1 MKINIKKISIITF
14 IFALVLFI
22 KLPSSVSA
30 FEREIQNATG
40 FPAVVV
46 NIRERATSN
55 SPKLGTLEP
64 GTPFRIIGEEGKY
77 WKVIYDNDKTG
88 YVYYDYCMINLPD
101 VEPSIIYNITNA
113 EGSIYQS
120 SGVNLPIITGM
131 KLYTAGKV
139 WNERLNRY
147 EYIVPVSY
155 GTAKKISIAERYAL
169 QDGYTLK
176 IYDAYRPSH
185 VTKWI
190 SACLKFIYLRYPVVQ
205 YNIDYSIGASG
216 TIYSWGQKYFLA
228 QNVSKHNTGS
238 AIDVSLANK
247 YTGEELEM
255 PTAMHELSTKAI
267 KYYRPGVPKIPA
279 NYSKEMN
286 ENAALLD
293 NYCTSAGLTTIPGEW
308 WHFQD
313 TNAHNKISS
322 YLGGAGCDF
331 QVTSIVST
339 N

>member
-1 MKINIKKISIITF
+1 MSFKKISLLIF
-14 IFALVLFI
+14 VFALLILLNLSSNVL
-22 KLPSSVSA
+22 A
-30 FEREIQNATG
+30 FERDIHNATG
-40 FPAVVV
+40 FPAVEV
-46 NIRERATSN
+46 NIRQRATSN

-64 GTPFRIIGEEGKY
+64 GTPFRILEEEGKY
-77 WKVIYDNDKTG
+77 WKVVYDNDKVG

-113 EGSIYQS
+113 EGSIYKS
-120 SGVNLPIITGM
+120 SGVELPIINGM
-131 KLYTAGKV
+131 KLYSAGKV
-139 WNERLNRY
+139 WNERLERY
-147 EYIVPVSY
+147 EYIVPVTY
-155 GTAKKISIAERYAL
+155 KTAKRISVAESYAL

-190 SACLKFIYLRYPVVQ
+190 SAALKFIYLRYPEVK

-216 TIYSWGQKYFLA
+216 TVYTWGQKYFLA

-238 AIDVSLANK
+238 AIDVTLADK
-247 YTGEELEM
+247 VTGEEVEM
-255 PTAMHELSTKAI
+255 PTEMHELSTKAI
-267 KYYRPGVPKIPA
+267 KYYKPGVPKIPA

-286 ENAALLD
+286 YYAKKLD
-293 NYCTSAGLTTIPGEW
+293 GYCTSAGLTTIPGEW

-313 TNAHNKISS
+313 TSAHNKITS

-331 QVTSIVST
+331 QVRSIVSAK
-339 N
+339 

>member
-1 MKINIKKISIITF
+1 MKISLKKISFLIF
-14 IFALVLFI
+14 IFALVILFN
-22 KLPSSVSA
+22 LPSNANA
-30 FEREIQNATG
+30 FEKDIHNATG
-40 FPAVVV
+40 FPAVEV
-46 NIRERATSN
+46 NIRQRPSSS

-64 GTPFRIIGEEGKY
+64 GTPFRILEEEGKY
-77 WKVIYDNDKTG
+77 WKVVYDKDKTG

-113 EGSIYQS
+113 ESSIYQS

-131 KLYTAGKV
+131 KLYAAGKV
-139 WNERLNRY
+139 WNDRLDRL

-155 GTAKKISIAERYAL
+155 KTAKRISVAERYAL

-190 SACLKFIYLRYPVVQ
+190 SICLKFIYLRNETVK
-205 YNIDYSIGASG
+205 YNIDYSIGKSG
-216 TIYSWGQKYFLA
+216 TIYYWGQKYFLA

-238 AIDVSLANK
+238 AIDVTLANK
-247 YTGEELEM
+247 ETGEELEM
-255 PTAMHELSTKAI
+255 PTAIHELSTKAI
-267 KYYRPGVPKIPA
+267 KYYKPGVAKIPA

-286 ENAALLD
+286 YYAAKLD
-293 NYCTSAGLTTIPGEW
+293 EYCTNAGLTTIPGEW

-313 TNAHNKISS
+313 VSAHNKISN

-331 QVTSIVST
+331 QVTSIVSAK
-339 N
+339 